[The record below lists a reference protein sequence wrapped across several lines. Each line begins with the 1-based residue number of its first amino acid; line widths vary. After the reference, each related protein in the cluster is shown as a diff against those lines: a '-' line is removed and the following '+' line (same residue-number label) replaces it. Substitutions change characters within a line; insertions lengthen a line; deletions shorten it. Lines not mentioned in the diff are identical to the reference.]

1 MADLV
6 VAVIPA
12 RYGSERLPGKPLL
25 PLAGKPILAHTISA
39 AKACRAIDKVL
50 VATDHNDIFA
60 IAEKWGAEA
69 VMTPSDLPSGSDR
82 IGAALQDRPG
92 DIVVNLQGD
101 EPETEPQ
108 HLQRCIEGLRED
120 KGASVSTLCTP
131 LGRGELMDPDCVKVV
146 CDQKDRAIYFSRA
159 PLGVDRED
167 LRRAL
172 NNQSGSYQS
181 AASRHLGVYAYRRS
195 ALETF
200 LSRPPTPLES
210 LERLEQLRLLEH
222 GMIIAVRSVQAA
234 VRGIDTET
242 DLARVR
248 ARLMGKSK

>member
-69 VMTPSDLPSGSDR
+69 VMTSSDLPSGSDR

-101 EPETEPQ
+101 EPETDPQ
-108 HLQRCIEGLRED
+108 HLQR
-120 KGASVSTLCTP
+120 
-131 LGRGELMDPDCVKVV
+131 
-146 CDQKDRAIYFSRA
+146 
-159 PLGVDRED
+159 
-167 LRRAL
+167 
-172 NNQSGSYQS
+172 
-181 AASRHLGVYAYRRS
+181 
-195 ALETF
+195 
-200 LSRPPTPLES
+200 
-210 LERLEQLRLLEH
+210 
-222 GMIIAVRSVQAA
+222 
-234 VRGIDTET
+234 
-242 DLARVR
+242 
-248 ARLMGKSK
+248 